1 MKTVL
6 FHCSRAAICLANVK
20 FHYYKYT
27 AFHLKSNPL
36 LIQSTIQINLKK
48 NKNSSRSFCINPME
62 KQQVQYNFHE
72 RVVHGNL
79 LYFYLY
85 VNLFT
90 FFGKRLD

>member
-1 MKTVL
+1 
-6 FHCSRAAICLANVK
+6 
-20 FHYYKYT
+20 
-27 AFHLKSNPL
+27 
-36 LIQSTIQINLKK
+36 
-48 NKNSSRSFCINPME
+48 ME

-90 FFGKRLD
+90 FFGKRLDNIYTIFTLQVKVKIYIYFTGKSKNS